1 MRRLIL
7 PKSLVLTECAR
18 KRGGRGLLRYLS
30 VVAVLILLESSAFAM
45 AGGGEGE
52 GGGMMSML
60 PLILI
65 VGIMYFILI
74 RPQQKRQK
82 DVKLMQGDLKV
93 GDRITTSG
101 GIHGTIAAVS
111 ESTVSVKV
119 AEKMK
124 LEIDRT
130 AIAGVRSPST
140 DSPK

>member
-1 MRRLIL
+1 L
-7 PKSLVLTECAR
+7 PKSLVLIECA
-18 KRGGRGLLRYLS
+18 KKHGGRGLLRYLS
-30 VVAVLILLESSAFAM
+30 VIAVLILLESSAFAM
-45 AGGGEGE
+45 ASGGEGGE

-65 VGIMYFILI
+65 VGIMYFLLI

-82 DVKLMQGDLKV
+82 DVKLMQSDLKV

-101 GIHGTIAAVS
+101 GIHGTIATIS

-119 AEKMK
+119 AEKVK

-130 AIAGVRSPST
+130 AIAGVRSAETSA
-140 DSPK
+140 SK